1 MTVANTTVEMILDS
15 GVGLSVIDL
24 GTIRD
29 LGLEKQIN
37 KRVDRVYGV
46 GHNPVEIGNIIL
58 DVDIGDNQVTSHTFV
73 VLHDNTKTRTFGKDL
88 LKKFGSTEFNWN
100 TYRVRLGM
108 VWKDTRAVLGDC
120 DALSRSGS

>member
-58 DVDIGDNQVTSHTFV
+58 DVDIGDI
-73 VLHDNTKTRTFGKDL
+73 K
-88 LKKFGSTEFNWN
+88 
-100 TYRVRLGM
+100 
-108 VWKDTRAVLGDC
+108 
-120 DALSRSGS
+120 